1 MNPREQRGLEL
12 AKAANIRHT
21 DKAWYVPSQN
31 GKGHHYSVNLDSG
44 SPSCTCPDYELRGA
58 KFKHIY
64 AVQYTLEKEVSPN
77 GETTITETVTET
89 ETVKVT

>member
-31 GKGHHYSVNLDSG
+31 GKGHHYSVNLDVSLE
-44 SPSCTCPDYELRGA
+44 TQYGA
-58 KFKHIY
+58 TQGKAQKRSLLIY
-64 AVQYTLEKEVSPN
+64 AGFASLCKPLQPLTDHS
-77 GETTITETVTET
+77 
-89 ETVKVT
+89 